1 MKNIIEGMKVLEQ
14 TPIKDYTT
22 LSGVLTEIGIFIA
35 VMSIV
40 FLIFK
45 NRDKEKIDI
54 KSKIFKTFLFFYV
67 LGLGLALFSVIR
79 FPWFYVETGKYT
91 YECELEDSISANY
104 ISDNFNIINVDND
117 VWTIEDK

>member
-22 LSGVLTEIGIFIA
+22 LSSVLTGIGILIA

-45 NRDKEKIDI
+45 NRDKKKIDI
-54 KSKIFKTFLFFYV
+54 KGKIFKAFLFFYV
-67 LGLGLALFSVIR
+67 LGLSLALFSTIR

-104 ISDNFNIINVDND
+104 ISNNFNIISIDND